1 MAIEP
6 SGMVDEQPARDS
18 EQERYEPD
26 DRDRL
31 APPGSPGGA
40 AAVASLL
47 WGLVAYVATDSVLV
61 AVLVG
66 LAVLT
71 SLEAIAGF
79 TSEWLE

>member
-1 MAIEP
+1 MEP
-6 SGMVDEQPARDS
+6 SRMVDEQSPRDS
-18 EQERYEPD
+18 EPGRYEPA
-26 DRDRL
+26 DRNRM

-47 WGLVAYVATDSVLV
+47 WGLVAYVAMDSLLV
-61 AVLVG
+61 AVLVF
-66 LAVLT
+66 LAALT